1 MKTNSEM
8 KVGDMVIFTNDAGF
22 VFGPY
27 EVLAF
32 EKLDNNKDRCIY
44 IDHDSYWCSER
55 LENLLLVQK
64 GSEL

>member
-1 MKTNSEM
+1 M
-8 KVGDMVIFTNDAGF
+8 KVGDMVIYTNDAGL

-32 EKLDNNKDRCIY
+32 EKPESDKDRCIY

-55 LENLLLVQK
+55 PENLLLVQK
-64 GSEL
+64 RSM